1 MYVTR
6 VRFQMK
12 RFLAPK
18 SSLQP
23 TGTIDLKTRPFI
35 QSANYC
41 LVKCIGPFSECENA
55 AILNK
60 GRTTKK

>member
-6 VRFQMK
+6 VRFQIK

-23 TGTIDLKTRPFI
+23 TGTIDLKTGLLFK
-35 QSANYC
+35 
-41 LVKCIGPFSECENA
+41 VKI
-55 AILNK
+55 
-60 GRTTKK
+60 TV

>member
-1 MYVTR
+1 MYDTR

-12 RFLAPK
+12 SLLAPK
-18 SSLQP
+18 SSRQP
-23 TGTIDLKTRPFI
+23 TDTIHLKNRPFI
-35 QSANYC
+35 QSANYYE
-41 LVKCIGPFSECENA
+41 LRCIDPFSECENA